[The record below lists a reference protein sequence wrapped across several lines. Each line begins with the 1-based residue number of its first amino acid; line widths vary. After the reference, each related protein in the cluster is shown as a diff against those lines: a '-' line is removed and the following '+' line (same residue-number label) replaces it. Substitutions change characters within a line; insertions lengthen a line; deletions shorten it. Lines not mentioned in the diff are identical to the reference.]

1 MHLPWSGGS
10 SVYSVA
16 HPWPLVAWT
25 VFWSSILYSLLP
37 SRARPY
43 LIVGFTLFRPLF
55 ASFVNLLAFL
65 PCHFVILVVVLFEPC
80 LLGLFWAC
88 CMLFFYLI
96 IVTQHCHW
104 VCIHATW
111 VSSTHSIAY
120 GLPRPISPSLSILGP
135 FSFLGH
141 PQPIP
146 TPHSHGLLLYNS
158 ITISFTHGVHGLSI
172 NPLLTYFIT
181 SSLFWPILTF
191 LLPMG
196 LLLLSLGFL
205 RPACFLRGPF
215 IILWAYDPLFLPFR
229 LNGFSLNLLTLFCPY
244 CWASSCYLA
253 FPKWAPT
260 FSPLSIWSAHVVH
273 MRTKDFLLLS
283 VFPSSFPS

>member
-1 MHLPWSGGS
+1 MPFCYSCCGIIWAVLARPLLGLLYAFLSLNYSDPALSLGLHSCYLGFLNPFHCLRAS
-10 SVYSVA
+10 STHFSLLK
-16 HPWPLVAWT
+16 HPWPI
-25 VFWSSILYSLLP
+25 FFP
-37 SRARPY
+37 
-43 LIVGFTLFRPLF
+43 
-55 ASFVNLLAFL
+55 
-65 PCHFVILVVVLFEPC
+65 
-80 LLGLFWAC
+80 WA
-88 CMLFFYLI
+88 
-96 IVTQHCHW
+96 
-104 VCIHATW
+104 
-111 VSSTHSIAY
+111 
-120 GLPRPISPSLSILGP
+120 
-135 FSFLGH
+135 
-141 PQPIP
+141 QPIP